1 MHTSWVGVP
10 AAVLTSS
17 ARDVDVHTAR
27 WETTA
32 DARGRFGAV
41 VCVHGLGGAH
51 LNWRLLA
58 PYLTRYGTV
67 WAPDLAGFGLT
78 APAGRSSTLAANLD
92 LLAGF
97 VDTASREAGT
107 GPVLLVG
114 NSMGGL
120 LSILLAARAP
130 ELVGALVLLDSALP
144 APLERGRLDARVAAD
159 FLSFLVP
166 VLGARRLQARRRGT
180 PEQQVRD
187 TLELCGMDPDA
198 LPPQHLADAA
208 ALAAARRD
216 LPWADRAF
224 LVAARSVVAQLT
236 SGRRRLW
243 RAIDAIVAPVLLVHG
258 DADRVV
264 PVEAA
269 RAVAARQPSW
279 TYREYDGVGHVP
291 LLSDPL
297 RVATDVAGWLEAL
310 PAPAPAPGSAPQH
323 SR

>member
-1 MHTSWVGVP
+1 MHTSWVGVS
-10 AAVLTSS
+10 AGVLASS

-27 WETTA
+27 WETSA
-32 DARGRFGAV
+32 AGAPRFGAV

-51 LNWRLLA
+51 LNWRLLG
-58 PYLTRYGTV
+58 PYLARHGTV

-78 APAGRSSTLAANLD
+78 APAGRSSSLRANLD

-97 VDTASREAGT
+97 VDTVSRESGT

-120 LSILLAARAP
+120 LSVLLAARTP
-130 ELVGALVLLDSALP
+130 ELVGALVLLDPALP
-144 APLERGRLDARVAAD
+144 APLHAARLDARVAAD

-166 VLGARRLQARRRGT
+166 VLGARRLRRRYRGT

-187 TLELCGMDPDA
+187 TLELCGVDPDA
-198 LPPQHLADAA
+198 LPPGHLADAA

-224 LVAARSVVAQLT
+224 LVAARSVLAQLT
-236 SGRRRLW
+236 TGSRRLW
-243 RAIDAIVAPVLLVHG
+243 RALDAVTAPVLLVHG

-264 PVEAA
+264 PVDAA
-269 RAVAARQPSW
+269 RAVAAREPDW
-279 TYREYDGVGHVP
+279 TYREYEGGGHVP
-291 LLSDPL
+291 PLSEPL
-297 RVATDVAGWLEAL
+297 RVATDIAGWLERV
-310 PAPAPAPGSAPQH
+310 PAPAAQPTG
-323 SR
+323 